1 MRSRGKVT
9 TGMGLVRFLIF
20 RRCLQLLASEVEEHD
35 VFLFTQIEIQDA
47 PVDSDLARPDAE
59 ESTESITAAQ
69 GLPL

>member
-1 MRSRGKVT
+1 VRSRGQ
-9 TGMGLVRFLIF
+9 GHHRDGLVRFLIF

-59 ESTESITAAQ
+59 ESAESITAA
-69 GLPL
+69 